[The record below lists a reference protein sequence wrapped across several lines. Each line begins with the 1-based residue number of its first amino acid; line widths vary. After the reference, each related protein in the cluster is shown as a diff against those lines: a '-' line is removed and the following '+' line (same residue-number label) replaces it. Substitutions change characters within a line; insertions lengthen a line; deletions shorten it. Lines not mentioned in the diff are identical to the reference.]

1 MKTTGSVGEKKIK
14 NTKPY
19 TASVFANLKISDMK
33 TYKVTYYGNSY
44 KLRNFEE
51 IVNAESERQAVEQA
65 YANKMDY
72 NYFPQEDG
80 TILDC
85 DGDLIA
91 IKDGTII
98 EYDGGYF
105 SAEEVI

>member
-1 MKTTGSVGEKKIK
+1 
-14 NTKPY
+14 
-19 TASVFANLKISDMK
+19 MK

-105 SAEEVI
+105 SAEEII